1 MPVIGTTLGAIT
13 QPAMSYATTL
23 AIGAVFVR
31 HFESNGTLM
40 TMSVDA
46 LKANYQEQMLKAKSM
61 FSKKGVA
68 VAPAAPSAP

>member
-1 MPVIGTTLGAIT
+1 
-13 QPAMSYATTL
+13 
-23 AIGAVFVR
+23 
-31 HFESNGTLM
+31 
-40 TMSVDA
+40 MSVDA